1 MPSSSS
7 RYNGL
12 PPMPSTSI
20 ARLGTRPKGKNEAER
35 VASRYFTSQ
44 AISLVIFDISTSF
57 IVTLENGNLGNIAPE
72 VHSGRVQKANFA
84 YVSSFVP
91 GTPLDLS
98 KSSYKD
104 IATISADLARILT
117 RISELT
123 LLPLALCH
131 IELSAKNIILSGE
144 TKIASIVNWE
154 GPLLLPLGMN
164 AWHIRDYCAI
174 PSSEYE
180 SLSVVEAFWTA
191 LSLQCRQ
198 DLSSASLMHLWK
210 LAIWSK
216 LSQSIIGW
224 MILFTRITASRGVH
238 RPSTSDLE
246 DSTSQYPPP
255 KSVPAHS
262 TAAEKPTLVAK
273 LSRPKAMAEGKL
285 AAASCFSQAVT
296 EAHVHDEQGCYSLT
310 LVVTFENEDEVIVQL
325 RDCEIDLSKVALA
338 QSTGS
343 CRSQYP
349 YAENPAS
356 SAQTA
361 APAQEDDQPF
371 SCCSGDDNDDNPVIV
386 GREGSIAL
394 QGLGLSTHA
403 KVCGRRCCGA
413 ACCTSPIRRGRHLK
427 FLWEAKRVPCC
438 TGIDGERLNYAPV
451 DDTSPADQDG
461 KEKVLTLMVVGM
473 DCPACSPRVEQA
485 LKGLGVTDIKVE
497 FVSARAS
504 CSYISG
510 SIDPETIR
518 RKVENTT
525 GFICTIASLR
535 NGQRTLRVS
544 FSPAG
549 APAEDILQA
558 LFGREQG
565 ILKISRADVRFTI
578 DSAARHPLARDIHGA
593 LLGQGWMVT
602 PVNENDGETAIDK
615 AAALDLRRSIW
626 RFLLSAILTIPVL
639 VISWSSGFEG
649 QFALRGG
656 IALGLAS
663 LVQIFCAGHITLAAG
678 RATIADRRLDA
689 DVLISLSSL
698 SAYLYSMVSYG
709 YNVAK
714 HRVDLDSFFETSTL
728 LITPILLGRLVSV
741 YARNAAR
748 RSSVGLTPPPTEA
761 AHWIDPKLV
770 NSAQDIH
777 TALLEVDD
785 TVVVHAAE
793 TIPSDGIVVTNT
805 SDIDESLITGETV
818 PITKGPGA
826 PALAGTTA
834 LGPQSLYI
842 RLSKTVQD
850 NSLAELRR
858 LTAEAR
864 SSRAPIQD
872 TADRIAR
879 RVIPIVLAVSAISFS
894 MWTLVLKYARH
905 ESPGKAVA
913 DGLSY
918 AVAVLALSCPCAL
931 TLCVPLVVLY
941 ARNASQ
947 KSQFSLLF
955 KSSAALQ
962 NARAVTHVIFDKT
975 GTLTTGK
982 MRAVESN
989 FDETSGIWIAEHPV
1003 SAAVARY
1010 LAVGADS
1017 VSDLDNIETVVGK
1030 DIQANWNGSIVRGGS
1045 VSWCAV
1051 QDVDCVVNMLDAGK
1065 NVFAVTVDH
1074 VFLAAF
1080 GLEDDLR
1087 SESTEVV
1094 SSLVARGITVSILSG
1109 DHQKAVDGVRRRLGV
1124 EGVKAKGNCLP
1135 EDKRNIQKNIVVFV
1149 GDGSNDTAALAQA
1162 DIGVSLVS
1170 GTAIAINSADTVI
1183 LSGSLRGL
1191 LQTITVSRLTWRRIV
1206 LSLTWALSYNVLAV
1220 LFGSGL
1226 LVDIRV
1232 QPQWAGLGEF
1242 ASLVPVLAIAQSC
1255 RFFK

>member
-1 MPSSSS
+1 MASKDVSTCCSSHDC
-7 RYNGL
+7 GGT
-12 PPMPSTSI
+12 PAAPDCG
-20 ARLGTRPKGKNEAER
+20 GTRNGD
-35 VASRYFTSQ
+35 V
-44 AISLVIFDISTSF
+44 
-57 IVTLENGNLGNIAPE
+57 VTPSGADPE
-72 VHSGRVQKANFA
+72 S
-84 YVSSFVP
+84 
-91 GTPLDLS
+91 
-98 KSSYKD
+98 
-104 IATISADLARILT
+104 
-117 RISELT
+117 
-123 LLPLALCH
+123 C
-131 IELSAKNIILSGE
+131 
-144 TKIASIVNWE
+144 
-154 GPLLLPLGMN
+154 
-164 AWHIRDYCAI
+164 
-174 PSSEYE
+174 
-180 SLSVVEAFWTA
+180 
-191 LSLQCRQ
+191 
-198 DLSSASLMHLWK
+198 
-210 LAIWSK
+210 
-216 LSQSIIGW
+216 
-224 MILFTRITASRGVH
+224 
-238 RPSTSDLE
+238 SDNCC
-246 DSTSQYPPP
+246 
-255 KSVPAHS
+255 
-262 TAAEKPTLVAK
+262 AEKPV
-273 LSRPKAMAEGKL
+273 
-285 AAASCFSQAVT
+285 
-296 EAHVHDEQGCYSLT
+296 
-310 LVVTFENEDEVIVQL
+310 
-325 RDCEIDLSKVALA
+325 
-338 QSTGS
+338 
-343 CRSQYP
+343 
-349 YAENPAS
+349 S
-356 SAQTA
+356 SAQTE
-361 APAQEDDQPF
+361 APAQEDDQPC
-371 SCCSGDDNDDNPVIV
+371 SCCSGDDNDDKP
-386 GREGSIAL
+386 
-394 QGLGLSTHA
+394 
-403 KVCGRRCCGA
+403 
-413 ACCTSPIRRGRHLK
+413 K
-427 FLWEAKRVPCC
+427 FADAAKRVPCC
-438 TGIDGERLNYAPV
+438 TGIDGERLNYASV
-451 DDTSPADQDG
+451 DDTSPDDQDG

-473 DCPACSPRVEQA
+473 DCPACSPRVERA
-485 LKGLGVTDIKVE
+485 LKSLGVTDVKVD

-504 CSYISG
+504 CNYISG

-518 RKVENTT
+518 RKVENAT

-558 LFGREQG
+558 LFGREQE

-578 DSAARHPLARDIHGA
+578 NSAARYPSARDIHGA

-602 PVNENDGETAIDK
+602 PVNEDDGETAIDE

-639 VISWSSGFEG
+639 VISWSSGFES

-678 RATIADRRLDA
+678 RATIVDRRLDA

-728 LITPILLGRLVSV
+728 LITLILLGRLVSV

-748 RSSVGLTPPPTEA
+748 RSSVGLTPPPIEV

-777 TALLEVDD
+777 TALLEVGD

-826 PALAGTTA
+826 PVLAGTTV

-894 MWTLVLKYARH
+894 VWTLVLKYARH
-905 ESPGKAVA
+905 ESLGKAVA

-982 MRAVESN
+982 MRVVESN
-989 FDETSGIWIAEHPV
+989 FDEASGIWIADDANRLIKALVAGSEHPV

-1010 LAVGADS
+1010 LALGADS

-1030 DIQANWNGSIVRGGS
+1030 GIQANWNGSIVRGGS

-1065 NVFAVTVDH
+1065 SVFAVTVNH
-1074 VFLAAF
+1074 IFLAAF

-1109 DHQKAVDGVRRRLGV
+1109 DHQKAVDGVCRRLGV

-1135 EDKRNIQKNIVVFV
+1135 EDKRDIVRMTSWSASCSQDDVESGHEHSENHAEAHAHGMPQQKNIVVFV

-1170 GTAIAINSADTVI
+1170 GTAIAINSADIVI

>member
-1 MPSSSS
+1 
-7 RYNGL
+7 
-12 PPMPSTSI
+12 
-20 ARLGTRPKGKNEAER
+20 
-35 VASRYFTSQ
+35 
-44 AISLVIFDISTSF
+44 
-57 IVTLENGNLGNIAPE
+57 
-72 VHSGRVQKANFA
+72 
-84 YVSSFVP
+84 
-91 GTPLDLS
+91 
-98 KSSYKD
+98 
-104 IATISADLARILT
+104 
-117 RISELT
+117 
-123 LLPLALCH
+123 
-131 IELSAKNIILSGE
+131 
-144 TKIASIVNWE
+144 
-154 GPLLLPLGMN
+154 
-164 AWHIRDYCAI
+164 
-174 PSSEYE
+174 
-180 SLSVVEAFWTA
+180 
-191 LSLQCRQ
+191 
-198 DLSSASLMHLWK
+198 
-210 LAIWSK
+210 
-216 LSQSIIGW
+216 
-224 MILFTRITASRGVH
+224 
-238 RPSTSDLE
+238 
-246 DSTSQYPPP
+246 
-255 KSVPAHS
+255 
-262 TAAEKPTLVAK
+262 
-273 LSRPKAMAEGKL
+273 
-285 AAASCFSQAVT
+285 
-296 EAHVHDEQGCYSLT
+296 
-310 LVVTFENEDEVIVQL
+310 
-325 RDCEIDLSKVALA
+325 
-338 QSTGS
+338 
-343 CRSQYP
+343 
-349 YAENPAS
+349 
-356 SAQTA
+356 
-361 APAQEDDQPF
+361 
-371 SCCSGDDNDDNPVIV
+371 
-386 GREGSIAL
+386 
-394 QGLGLSTHA
+394 
-403 KVCGRRCCGA
+403 
-413 ACCTSPIRRGRHLK
+413 
-427 FLWEAKRVPCC
+427 
-438 TGIDGERLNYAPV
+438 
-451 DDTSPADQDG
+451 
-461 KEKVLTLMVVGM
+461 MVVGM
-473 DCPACSPRVEQA
+473 DCPACSPRVERA
-485 LKGLGVTDIKVE
+485 LKGLGVMDVKVD

-518 RKVENTT
+518 RKVENAT

-549 APAEDILQA
+549 APALDILQA
-558 LFGREQG
+558 LFGREQE

-602 PVNENDGETAIDK
+602 PVNEDDGEAVIDE

-639 VISWSSGFEG
+639 VISWSSGFES

-678 RATIADRRLDA
+678 RATIVDRRLDA

-728 LITPILLGRLVSV
+728 LITLILLGRLVSV

-748 RSSVGLTPPPTEA
+748 RSSVGLTPPPIEV

-826 PALAGTTA
+826 PVLAGTTV

-879 RVIPIVLAVSAISFS
+879 RVIPIILAVSAIAFS
-894 MWTLVLKYARH
+894 VWTLVLKYARH
-905 ESPGKAVA
+905 ESLGKAFA

-982 MRAVESN
+982 MRVVESN
-989 FDETSGIWIAEHPV
+989 FDETSGIWIAGDANRLIKALVAGSEHPV

-1030 DIQANWNGSIVRGGS
+1030 GIQANWNGSIVRGGS

-1065 NVFAVTVDH
+1065 SVFAVTVDH

-1087 SESTEVV
+1087 SESIEVV

-1109 DHQKAVDGVRRRLGV
+1109 DHQKAVDGVCRRLGV

-1135 EDKRNIQKNIVVFV
+1135 EDKRDIVRMTSWSASCEQDDVESGHEHSENHAEAHAHGTPQQKNIVVFV

-1170 GTAIAINSADTVI
+1170 GTAIAINSADIVI
-1183 LSGSLRGL
+1183 LSGGLRGL
-1191 LQTITVSRLTWRRIV
+1191 LETITVSRLTWRRIV
-1206 LSLTWALSYNVLAV
+1206 LSLSWALSYNVLAV